1 MNILSGLRELHK
13 VRKIGD
19 AEERLIHRNI
29 NPDTVFLSNGGE
41 FILGDLGLIK
51 TIPTIPGTG
60 GSIQD
65 GQTVLTKAIINEDE
79 VSYLAPEATTSNYD
93 YKVDI
98 WAVGCLLYE
107 MCCLE
112 PVFTLKDLING
123 EGILKDRIDE
133 LILPSEYSKELN
145 DIMKDMLIIN
155 HKKRLS
161 CDELF
166 SKYNYLHGDSEIA
179 SIIIN
184 H

>member
-65 GQTVLTKAIINEDE
+65 DQTV
-79 VSYLAPEATTSNYD
+79 
-93 YKVDI
+93 
-98 WAVGCLLYE
+98 
-107 MCCLE
+107 
-112 PVFTLKDLING
+112 
-123 EGILKDRIDE
+123 
-133 LILPSEYSKELN
+133 
-145 DIMKDMLIIN
+145 
-155 HKKRLS
+155 
-161 CDELF
+161 
-166 SKYNYLHGDSEIA
+166 
-179 SIIIN
+179 
-184 H
+184 